1 MHANLSGF
9 LFDSLDMVNFLVQMT
24 FKFPKLT
31 KKILFYELA
40 WGFGFLFKM
49 VEKLI
54 TTQQGIKEKMLY
66 QTNKSNLTQFI
77 SPSQLPEF
85 ILNGPQKV
93 NRAIHKDALPFTE
106 MVKGTIFKD
115 VIEND
120 NATKIAEYLQ
130 TLL

>member
-1 MHANLSGF
+1 
-9 LFDSLDMVNFLVQMT
+9 MVNFLVQMT

-54 TTQQGIKEKMLY
+54 TAQQGIKEKMLY

-77 SPSQLPEF
+77 SQSQLPEF
-85 ILNGPQKV
+85 ILNGPRKV
-93 NRAIHKDALPFTE
+93 NRAIHKDALPFAE
-106 MVKGTIFKD
+106 MVKGTLFKE
-115 VIEND
+115 VIENE